1 MIFLEQFEKAK
12 TTVQRERDLRLEAKS
27 FEAAARTNWSVF
39 FLLKKD
45 SIISFPLDY
54 KFWDLI
60 LRLTKLPY
68 LESI

>member
-54 KFWDLI
+54 KF
-60 LRLTKLPY
+60 
-68 LESI
+68 